1 MPSTENAAVES
12 HTLTAPAPV
21 GATHATIFRVSFAWD
36 LDDGEPDEDAA
47 ARLEERPPCKMASV
61 RTFAKKEPIIEC
73 ALDVPCP
80 PWATLDTL
88 DKAGAR
94 FESDLKDI
102 VGKVSRRR
110 MKGL

>member
-1 MPSTENAAVES
+1 MADSIMGD
-12 HTLTAPAPV
+12 APALT
-21 GATHATIFRVSFAWD
+21 GATIFRAIFVWD
-36 LDDGEPDEDAA
+36 LDEGEPDEDAT
-47 ARLEERPPCKMASV
+47 ARVEERPPCKMASV

-80 PWATLDTL
+80 SWATLDTL

-94 FESDLKDI
+94 FESDLEDI